1 MTPSPASSPAPAR
14 SARQLAAGRTVAE
27 ILLNIKAV
35 NFRPEEPYKLTAGW
49 ASPVYIDCRK
59 LISFLPERRTA
70 MQLARVELE
79 ENVGRANIDSVAG
92 GETAG
97 IPYAAWISEE
107 LSVPMQYVRKKP
119 KGFGRNAQIE
129 GDFKEGQRI
138 VLVEDLAS
146 DGGSKLVFAKALR
159 DAGAVCAHVFVVFF
173 YGAFPGAEES
183 LAAEGLKLHYL
194 CTWADVL
201 AVAEEKKSFSPA
213 AIQGVKDFLANPVA
227 WSVKHGGKGA

>member
-1 MTPSPASSPAPAR
+1 MTPPPATIDPSRSP
-14 SARQLAAGRTVAE
+14 RQLATGRTVAE
-27 ILLNIKAV
+27 ILLTIKAV
-35 NFRPEEPYKLTAGW
+35 NFRPEDPYKLTAGW

-70 MQLARVELE
+70 MDLARVELE

-97 IPYAAWISEE
+97 IPYAAWISDA

-159 DAGAVCAHVFVVFF
+159 DAGAICEHVFVVFF
-173 YGAFPGAEES
+173 YGAFPGALET
-183 LAAEGLKLHYL
+183 LAAEGLTLHYL
-194 CTWADVL
+194 STWRDVL
-201 AVAEEKKSFSPA
+201 AVAEERKSFSPP
-213 AIQGVKDFLANPVA
+213 AIAGVKDFLADPVG